1 MNKNKINKL
10 ARQLELLALIY
21 LFVELLLFVIDII
34 SCLFQY

>member
-1 MNKNKINKL
+1 MNKNKIIKL
-10 ARQLELLALIY
+10 ARQLEFLALIY